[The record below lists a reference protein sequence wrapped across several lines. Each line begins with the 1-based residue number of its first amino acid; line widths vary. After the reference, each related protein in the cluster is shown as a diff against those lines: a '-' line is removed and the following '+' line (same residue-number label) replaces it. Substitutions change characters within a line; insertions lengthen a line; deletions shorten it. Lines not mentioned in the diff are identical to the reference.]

1 MARRLSAFFAT
12 VFTACVIG
20 PVSAQP
26 TPPTFESV
34 LEAAKKE
41 NGLVVRLS
49 SPGRPQAIAALTE
62 AFNKRFGL
70 SVKPDWAP
78 ANAPATNTRVI
89 TEAGSGR
96 GSIDIIGLGSAE
108 DVSSMV
114 SRNLVI
120 SYPWAE
126 VFGKQLPGIQRAVDA
141 VLPELRGQA
150 LPVLDAVYG
159 LAWNPA
165 LIEESS
171 LPKTT
176 ADLLDPKWQGKM
188 AINSAFLNPLP
199 SMAYVVGPE
208 AMQDYASKLLR
219 NKPVLEQGT
228 PAVSRA
234 ISVGQVPFGVTTYHA
249 ALRTMQNGEPQKFR
263 LFDDYVFVFEGYAYV
278 PENAPNKNTARLFL
292 AWLTT
297 EGVAVANQ
305 HEALPLI
312 SDPTSDIAKLI
323 AAQIARTQ
331 AKMATPTSLEQIKST
346 EQLRQ
351 TISKMISGQ
360 IAN

>member
-1 MARRLSAFFAT
+1 MARKLSVFVATLFA
-12 VFTACVIG
+12 AYASG
-20 PVSAQP
+20 PASAQP
-26 TPPTFESV
+26 APTFESV

-41 NGLVVRLS
+41 SGLVVRLS

-108 DVSSMV
+108 DVTSMV
-114 SRNLVI
+114 SRNLVV
-120 SYPWAE
+120 SYPWAD
-126 VFGKQLPGIQRAVDA
+126 VFGKQLPAIERAVDA
-141 VLPELRGQA
+141 VLPELKGKA

-165 LIEESS
+165 LIDEAS

-199 SMAYVVGPE
+199 SLSYVIGPE
-208 AMQDYASKLLR
+208 ATQDYASKLLR

-234 ISVGQVPFGVTTYHA
+234 ISVGQVPFGITTYHA

-292 AWLTT
+292 AWLVT
-297 EGVAVANQ
+297 EGVEVANR
-305 HEALPLI
+305 HEAIPLV
-312 SDPTSDIAKLI
+312 SMPESDIAKLI
-323 AAQIARTQ
+323 AAQVARTN
-331 AKMATPTSLEQIKST
+331 AKMAAPTSLEQIQST
-346 EQLRQ
+346 VQLRQ

>member
-1 MARRLSAFFAT
+1 MRSCAFFAT
-12 VFTACVIG
+12 MFVASMMG
-20 PVSAQP
+20 SASAQ
-26 TPPTFESV
+26 TAAPTFEAV

-49 SPGRPQAIAALTE
+49 SPGRPQALAALTE

-70 SVKPDWAP
+70 SVKADWAS

-89 TEAGSGR
+89 TEAAGGR

-108 DVSSMV
+108 DVATMV
-114 SRNLVI
+114 SRKLVTP
-120 SYPWAE
+120 YPWVE

-141 VLPELRGQA
+141 VLPELKNDA

-165 LIEESS
+165 LIDEAS
-171 LPKTT
+171 LPKTS
-176 ADLLDPKWQGKM
+176 ADLLDPKWQGKF
-188 AINSAFLNPLP
+188 AVNSAFLNPLP
-199 SMAYVVGPE
+199 SLSYVIGPE
-208 AMQDYASKLLR
+208 ATQDYAGKILR

-234 ISVGQVPFGVTTYHA
+234 ISVGQVPFGITTYHA

-263 LFDDYVFVFEGYAYV
+263 LFDDYIFVFEGYAYV

-292 AWLTT
+292 AWLVT
-297 EGVAVANQ
+297 EGMEVANR
-305 HEALPLI
+305 HEAIPLVSI
-312 SDPTSDIAKLI
+312 PDSDISKMI
-323 AAQIARTQ
+323 AAQAARTK
-331 AKMATPTSLEQIKST
+331 AKTAAPTSLEQIRAT

>member
-1 MARRLSAFFAT
+1 MARRLCALFAT
-12 VFTACVIG
+12 VFTSCLIG
-20 PVSAQP
+20 PVAAQP
-26 TPPTFESV
+26 APATFESV

-78 ANAPATNTRVI
+78 ANAPVTNTRVI

-126 VFGKQLPGIQRAVDA
+126 VFGKQLPAIQRAADA

-165 LIEESS
+165 LIDEAS

-176 ADLLDPKWQGKM
+176 ADLVDPKWQGKM

-199 SMAYVVGPE
+199 SMAYVIGPQ

-249 ALRTMQNGEPQKFR
+249 AQRTMQNGEPQKFR
-263 LFDDYVFVFEGYAYV
+263 LLDDYVFVFEGYAYV

-297 EGVAVANQ
+297 EGIAVANQ

-312 SDPTSDIAKLI
+312 SNPESDIAKLI
-323 AAQIARTQ
+323 AAHVARTQ

-346 EQLRQ
+346 EVLRQ